1 MRAIP
6 LTVTALAAA
15 LALTA
20 CSNSSSGGSNSSSS
34 SSKNGSTCEIGKVS
48 VQVGPASVAPTAGDS
63 GEVPVSITNQ
73 SAPCTLD
80 GFAGVTLK
88 AGGTS
93 ASLSSLS
100 GAKNQKL
107 KLAKGDSATFSISY
121 VRGKDGDTA
130 SLAATS
136 MTVSLPGSD
145 ATQSFPWKYGPVVG
159 KGSAEKPNASVGA
172 FQQAGD

>member
-20 CSNSSSGGSNSSSS
+20 CGNDGSGTN
-34 SSKNGSTCEIGKVS
+34 SKNGSACEIGTVS
-48 VQVGPASVAPTAGDS
+48 VQVGSASVAPATGDT

-73 SAPCTLD
+73 SAPCTLE
-80 GFAGVTLK
+80 GFPGVTLK

-93 ASLSSLS
+93 VTVAAQS
-100 GAKNQKL
+100 GAKTGKL
-107 KLAKGDSATFSISY
+107 KLAKGDSATFSVSY
-121 VRGKDGDTA
+121 VRGKDGDKA

-145 ATQSFPWKYGPVVG
+145 ATQSFPWKYGAVAG
-159 KGSAEKPNASVGA
+159 KGSADKVDATVST

>member
-20 CSNSSSGGSNSSSS
+20 CDNGGGGS
-34 SSKNGSTCEIGKVS
+34 SSKNSSACEIGKVS
-48 VQVGPASVAPTAGDS
+48 VQVGSASVAPAAGDT
-63 GEVPVSITNQ
+63 GEVPVSLTNQ

-121 VRGKDGDTA
+121 VRGKDGDAA

-136 MTVSLPGSD
+136 MEVSLPGSD
-145 ATQSFPWKYGPVVG
+145 TTQSFPWKYGAVAG
-159 KGSAEKPNASVGA
+159 KRSAAKPNATVGA

>member
-1 MRAIP
+1 MRVIP
-6 LTVTALAAA
+6 LTVTTLAAA

-20 CSNSSSGGSNSSSS
+20 CGNSGSGSSGKNSSA
-34 SSKNGSTCEIGKVS
+34 CEIGKVS
-48 VQVGPASVAPTAGDS
+48 VQVGSASVAPTTGDT

-93 ASLSSLS
+93 AAVAAQS
-100 GAKNQKL
+100 GAKTDKL
-107 KLAKGDSATFSISY
+107 KLAKGDSATFSVSY
-121 VRGKDGDTA
+121 VRGKDGDKA

-145 ATQSFPWKYGPVVG
+145 ATQSFPWKYGAVAG
-159 KGSAEKPNASVGA
+159 KGTAEEPNAAVGT

>member
-20 CSNSSSGGSNSSSS
+20 CGSGGSGSN
-34 SSKNGSTCEIGKVS
+34 SKNGSACEIGKVS
-48 VQVGPASVAPTAGDS
+48 VQVGPASVAPAAGDT
-63 GEVPVSITNQ
+63 GEVPVSLTNQ

-80 GFAGVTLK
+80 GFPGVTLK

-93 ASLSSLS
+93 ATVPAQS
-100 GAKNQKL
+100 GAKTDKL

-121 VRGKDGDTA
+121 VRGKDGDSA

-136 MTVSLPGSD
+136 VTVSLPGSD
-145 ATQSFPWKYGPVVG
+145 ATQSFPWKYGAVAG
-159 KGSAEKPNASVGA
+159 KGGAAEKPNATVST

>member
-6 LTVTALAAA
+6 LTVTAITAVTAA

-20 CSNSSSGGSNSSSS
+20 CNNGGSGS
-34 SSKNGSTCEIGKVS
+34 SSKNSSACEIGKVS
-48 VQVGPASVAPTAGDS
+48 VQVGSASVAPAAGDT

-93 ASLSSLS
+93 AAVAAQA
-100 GAKNQKL
+100 GAKADKL

-121 VRGKDGDTA
+121 VRGKDGDGA

-145 ATQSFPWKYGPVVG
+145 TTQSFPWKYGAVAG
-159 KGSAEKPNASVGA
+159 KRAADKPNAAVGA

>member
-6 LTVTALAAA
+6 LTVTAVAAA

-20 CSNSSSGGSNSSSS
+20 CNGSGSSSSGKNSSA
-34 SSKNGSTCEIGKVS
+34 CEIGKVS
-48 VQVGPASVAPTAGDS
+48 VQVGSASVAPAAGDT

-93 ASLSSLS
+93 AAVGAQA
-100 GAKNQKL
+100 GAKSVQL

-121 VRGKDGDTA
+121 VRGKDGDKA

-136 MTVSLPGSD
+136 LTVSLPGGD
-145 ATQSFPWKYGPVVG
+145 ATESFPWKYGAVAG
-159 KGSAEKPNASVGA
+159 KGTAEKPNASVGA

>member
-20 CSNSSSGGSNSSSS
+20 CDNGGSGS
-34 SSKNGSTCEIGKVS
+34 SSKNSSACEIGKVS
-48 VQVGPASVAPTAGDS
+48 VQVGSASVAPAAGDT
-63 GEVPVSITNQ
+63 GEVPVSLTNQ

-121 VRGKDGDTA
+121 VRGKDGDAA

-136 MTVSLPGSD
+136 MEVSLPGSD
-145 ATQSFPWKYGPVVG
+145 ATQSFPWKYGAVAG
-159 KGSAEKPNASVGA
+159 KGSATKPNATVGA

>member
-1 MRAIP
+1 MRVIP
-6 LTVTALAAA
+6 LTVTTLAAA

-20 CSNSSSGGSNSSSS
+20 CGNGGSGSSGKNSSA
-34 SSKNGSTCEIGKVS
+34 CEIGKVS
-48 VQVGPASVAPTAGDS
+48 VQVGSASVAPTTGDT

-93 ASLSSLS
+93 AAVAAQS
-100 GAKNQKL
+100 GAKTDKL
-107 KLAKGDSATFSISY
+107 KLAKGDSATFSVSY
-121 VRGKDGDTA
+121 VRGKDGDKA

-145 ATQSFPWKYGPVVG
+145 ATQSFPWKYGAVAG
-159 KGSAEKPNASVGA
+159 KGTAEEPNAAVGT

>member
-20 CSNSSSGGSNSSSS
+20 CDDGNAGT
-34 SSKNGSTCEIGKVS
+34 SSKNSSACEVGKVS
-48 VQVGPASVAPTAGDS
+48 VQVGSASVAPAAGDT

-80 GFAGVTLK
+80 GFPGVTLK

-93 ASLSSLS
+93 ATVSNLS
-100 GAKNQKL
+100 GAKADKL

-121 VRGKDGDTA
+121 VRAKDGDKA
-130 SLAATS
+130 GLAATS

-145 ATQSFPWKYGPVVG
+145 ATQSFPWKYGPVAG
-159 KGSAEKPNASVGA
+159 KGSADKPNATVGA

>member
-20 CSNSSSGGSNSSSS
+20 CDDGNAGNAGASGKNSSA
-34 SSKNGSTCEIGKVS
+34 CEVGKVS
-48 VQVGPASVAPTAGDS
+48 VQVGSASVAPAAGDT

-93 ASLSSLS
+93 ATLATLS
-100 GAKNQKL
+100 GAKSEKL

-121 VRGKDGDTA
+121 VRGKDGDKA

-136 MTVSLPGSD
+136 VTVSLPGSD
-145 ATQSFPWKYGPVVG
+145 ATESFPWKYGPVAG
-159 KGSAEKPNASVGA
+159 KGSADKPNATVGA

>member
-1 MRAIP
+1 MRVFP

-20 CSNSSSGGSNSSSS
+20 CDSGGSGS
-34 SSKNGSTCEIGKVS
+34 SSKNSSACEIGKVS
-48 VQVGPASVAPTAGDS
+48 VQVGSASVAPAAGDT
-63 GEVPVSITNQ
+63 GEVPVSLTNQ

-80 GFAGVTLK
+80 GFAGVALK

-121 VRGKDGDTA
+121 VRGKDGDAA

-136 MTVSLPGSD
+136 MEVSLPGSD
-145 ATQSFPWKYGPVVG
+145 ATQSFPWKYGAVAG
-159 KGSAEKPNASVGA
+159 NGSATKPNATVGA

>member
-20 CSNSSSGGSNSSSS
+20 CNNSGGGSSRKNSSA
-34 SSKNGSTCEIGKVS
+34 CEIGKVS
-48 VQVGPASVAPTAGDS
+48 VQVGSASVAPAAGDS

-80 GFAGVTLK
+80 GFPGVTLK

-100 GAKNQKL
+100 GAKPEKL
-107 KLAKGDSATFSISY
+107 KLAKGDDATFSISY
-121 VRGKDGDTA
+121 VRGKEGDKA

-145 ATQSFPWKYGPVVG
+145 ATESFPWKYGPVAG
-159 KGSAEKPNASVGA
+159 KGSAEKANATVGA